1 MDSTGLL
8 LSPEVS
14 KLNLTLGVFDVVL
27 ELMCHIV
34 EEMKYRVW
42 DFFVDVQM
50 IKYTVLLICRILSL
64 QKNFYNGL

>member
-1 MDSTGLL
+1 VDSTGLL